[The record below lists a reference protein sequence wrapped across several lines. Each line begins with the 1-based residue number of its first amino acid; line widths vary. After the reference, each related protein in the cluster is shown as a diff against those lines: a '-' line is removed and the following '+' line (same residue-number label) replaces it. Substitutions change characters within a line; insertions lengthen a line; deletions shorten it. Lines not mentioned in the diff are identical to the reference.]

1 MAKRAPKETNLPV
14 VVALVFFVL
23 TTIAFGVMWYMQYS
37 DQQAKDE
44 EVKKAQASEKAAKAE
59 AGEAILKWKVN
70 KVFNGTDEDGDKS
83 SIEAVTTGKD
93 KLGAE
98 VKRIREAM
106 AKQFNGQIPPEMD
119 IWKIDDKGLPVG
131 TPTAGL
137 LSVAGEQARARMAA
151 EKEAEKERGKSK
163 DAIAQLD
170 KIAESFKAA
179 TKEFQ
184 SLAVSLPK
192 DFQNKLADIQKKSD
206 ERKAAFAAEQKK
218 TRDELV
224 ASEEAKSKADR
235 DRTRLEYELK
245 ELQTS
250 SAANAR
256 EATGKTDAFQ
266 FDEPQGK
273 VLRRLA
279 DGMIEI
285 DIGSAARVRS
295 GLTFTVLPRDFPEK
309 GRQSRIR
316 TYRVPDERGIYKDV
330 ERFVEKG
337 TIEVVEILGPNLARA
352 RITSEADYIRDGIS
366 QGDLLYNAVW
376 RKGAADHIA
385 LVGIFDING
394 DGTDDVLKVVRD
406 LKDMGVIV
414 DAYFDLSKRQWVG
427 AMNEQTR
434 YLVVGR
440 YPVQSAT
447 DPNRDEK
454 TKLIDAMSQAVEAA
468 RQKNVQ
474 SVNFRDFFPRTGYRV
489 KLDVPDDKINQA
501 TAPYL
506 KGVTGSDAKPSDGN

>member
-1 MAKRAPKETNLPV
+1 MAKRAPKETNVAV
-14 VVALVFFVL
+14 VSALVFFVL
-23 TTIAFGVMWYMQYS
+23 TTIAFGVMAYMQYS
-37 DQQAKDE
+37 DQQTKDE
-44 EVKKAQASEKAAKAE
+44 EVKKAQAAEKAAKTQESDAL
-59 AGEAILKWKVN
+59 LKLKVN
-70 KVFNGTDEDGDKS
+70 KVFIGADEEGDKS
-83 SIEAVTTGKD
+83 SLEAATQGKE
-93 KLGAE
+93 KIGAE

-106 AKQFNGQIPPEMD
+106 AKQFNGSIPPEMD
-119 IWKIDDKGLPVG
+119 IWKVDEKGLPVG

-137 LSVAGEQARARMAA
+137 LTVAGEQARARMAA
-151 EKEAEKERGKSK
+151 EQEAAKERGKSK
-163 DAIAQLD
+163 EAIAELD

-192 DFQNKLADIQKKSD
+192 DFKNKLDDTQKKYD
-206 ERKAAFAAEQKK
+206 ERKAKFAEAEKK

-224 ASEEAKSKADR
+224 ASEDAKNKAER

-245 ELQTS
+245 ELQAS
-250 SAANAR
+250 SAANAL

-266 FDEPQGK
+266 FDEPQGT
-273 VLRRLA
+273 VRNRIA
-279 DGMIEI
+279 GGIVEI
-285 DIGSAARVRS
+285 DIGSAARVRP
-295 GLTFTVLPRDFPEK
+295 GLTFTVLPSDFPEK

-337 TIEVVEILGPNLARA
+337 TIEVIEVLSPTLSRA

-366 QGDLLYNAVW
+366 KGDLLYNAVW
-376 RKGAADHIA
+376 RKGAADHVA
-385 LVGIFDING
+385 LAGIFDING
-394 DGTDDVLKVVRD
+394 DGTDDVVKVVRD
-406 LKDMGVIV
+406 LKEMGVIV
-414 DAYFDLSKRQWVG
+414 DAYFDLAKRQWVG

-434 YLVVGR
+434 YLIVGR

-454 TKLIDAMSQAVEAA
+454 TVLIDAMSKAVEGA

-506 KGVTGSDAKPSDGN
+506 KGVTASDAPPPGN

>member
-1 MAKRAPKETNLPV
+1 
-14 VVALVFFVL
+14 
-23 TTIAFGVMWYMQYS
+23 
-37 DQQAKDE
+37 
-44 EVKKAQASEKAAKAE
+44 
-59 AGEAILKWKVN
+59 
-70 KVFNGTDEDGDKS
+70 
-83 SIEAVTTGKD
+83 
-93 KLGAE
+93 
-98 VKRIREAM
+98 
-106 AKQFNGQIPPEMD
+106 
-119 IWKIDDKGLPVG
+119 
-131 TPTAGL
+131 
-137 LSVAGEQARARMAA
+137 
-151 EKEAEKERGKSK
+151 
-163 DAIAQLD
+163 
-170 KIAESFKAA
+170 
-179 TKEFQ
+179 
-184 SLAVSLPK
+184 
-192 DFQNKLADIQKKSD
+192 
-206 ERKAAFAAEQKK
+206 
-218 TRDELV
+218 
-224 ASEEAKSKADR
+224 
-235 DRTRLEYELK
+235 
-245 ELQTS
+245 
-250 SAANAR
+250 
-256 EATGKTDAFQ
+256 
-266 FDEPQGK
+266 
-273 VLRRLA
+273 
-279 DGMIEI
+279 
-285 DIGSAARVRS
+285 
-295 GLTFTVLPRDFPEK
+295 
-309 GRQSRIR
+309 
-316 TYRVPDERGIYKDV
+316 V